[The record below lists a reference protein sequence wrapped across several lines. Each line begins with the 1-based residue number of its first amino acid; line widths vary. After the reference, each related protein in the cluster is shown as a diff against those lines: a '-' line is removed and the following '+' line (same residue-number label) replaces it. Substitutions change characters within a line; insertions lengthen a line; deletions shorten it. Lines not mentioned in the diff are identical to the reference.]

1 MKNNNFDLLRLFAA
15 IQVVFIHSFHHL
27 FDDFGYKLNDS
38 VIFFKEAI
46 TFIPGVPIFFLISG
60 FLISLSYEK
69 NPNIKD
75 YITNRVLRIYPALY
89 INILI
94 SFIILYHFNF
104 VTFDFTFFGW
114 LIAQMSIVQFY
125 NAEMFRGFGVG
136 VINGSLWTI
145 SVELC
150 FYIALPIIFFLF
162 KKSRWIIIFFFII
175 SFTLWVYDIT
185 SDKDIF
191 YNKLLHVTIV
201 PYFFL
206 FLIGVCFYKYFEKI
220 KYLIEN
226 NFLAWVVCFAIFNMG
241 INYLHVELNILL
253 YLVKWIIFS
262 FMVFSFAFSYN
273 TLSRKLLKGR
283 DYTYGIYIYHMLI
296 INVFVY
302 FNFVA
307 EIKYF
312 LYVFFSTIALGAF
325 SWHLIE
331 KPFLKMKKHSLFNEL
346 HK

>member
-262 FMVFSFAFSYN
+262 FMVF
-273 TLSRKLLKGR
+273 LL
-283 DYTYGIYIYHMLI
+283 HFLI
-296 INVFVY
+296 I
-302 FNFVA
+302 
-307 EIKYF
+307 
-312 LYVFFSTIALGAF
+312 
-325 SWHLIE
+325 H
-331 KPFLKMKKHSLFNEL
+331 
-346 HK
+346 